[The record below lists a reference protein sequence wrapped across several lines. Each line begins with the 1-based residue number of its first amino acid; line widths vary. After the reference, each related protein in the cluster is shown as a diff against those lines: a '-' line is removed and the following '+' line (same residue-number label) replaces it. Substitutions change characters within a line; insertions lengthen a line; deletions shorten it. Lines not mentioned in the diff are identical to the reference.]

1 MERYSL
7 REAQDHLQ
15 QLLFDAQHGKTIL
28 ILDENDRA
36 VQLVPVT
43 TTQKPRKAGSAR
55 GLIKMAGDFD
65 APLPDFGE

>member
-15 QLLFDAQHGKTIL
+15 KLIDDAQQGKSVL
-28 ILDENDRA
+28 ILDENRQA

-43 TTQKPRKAGSAR
+43 VTKRSHKAGSAR
-55 GLIKMAGDFD
+55 GQIKMAAGFD
-65 APLPDFGE
+65 APFDK